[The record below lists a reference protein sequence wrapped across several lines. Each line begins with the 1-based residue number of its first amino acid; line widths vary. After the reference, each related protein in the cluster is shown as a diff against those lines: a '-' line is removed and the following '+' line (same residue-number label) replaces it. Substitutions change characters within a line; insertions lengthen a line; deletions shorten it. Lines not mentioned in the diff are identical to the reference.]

1 MLSKEIFSF
10 MMTERSLEGVVAM
23 GANKKPDVAA

>member
-1 MLSKEIFSF
+1 MLSKEILAF
-10 MMTERSLEGVVAM
+10 MMTERSCGGVVAM